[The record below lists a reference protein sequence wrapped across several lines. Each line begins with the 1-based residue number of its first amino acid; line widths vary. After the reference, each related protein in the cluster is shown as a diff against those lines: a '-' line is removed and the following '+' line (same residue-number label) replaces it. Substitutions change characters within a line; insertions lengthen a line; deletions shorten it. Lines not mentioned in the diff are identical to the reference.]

1 VGYMVFSHL
10 PRKAV
15 SMESSPTLTVLD
27 DTISS
32 FVDAD
37 CDAGAV
43 VTGWTLSVSVV
54 HPALPGSDGYFV
66 VHSPGL
72 PYHSQ
77 LGLLHSALDEM
88 NTTSLVNHLKGET
101 S

>member
-1 VGYMVFSHL
+1 
-10 PRKAV
+10 
-15 SMESSPTLTVLD
+15 MESSPALTVLD
-27 DTISS
+27 HTIST
-32 FVDAD
+32 FADAD
-37 CDAGAV
+37 CDTGAI

-54 HPALPGSDGYFV
+54 HPAIPGSDGYFV
-66 VHSPGL
+66 AHSPGL

-88 NTTSLVNHLKGET
+88 KTTILVNHLKGET